1 MTLTKH
7 EVAQVVLAAIAYG
20 VALGQASPEGW
31 GDAEGS
37 LQFVAGRLPEE
48 LHGLLRGDNQG
59 AVEAYLEGL
68 VASQL

>member
-20 VALGQASPEGW
+20 AALGQASPEGW
-31 GDAEGS
+31 GDAEAT
-37 LQFVAGRLPEE
+37 LRFMEGRLPEE
-48 LHGLLRGDNQG
+48 LQGLLCQEDQG
-59 AVEAYLEGL
+59 PVEAYLEGL

>member
-1 MTLTKH
+1 MVLTRH

-20 VALGQASPEGW
+20 AALGQASPEGW
-31 GDAEGS
+31 GDAEAT

-48 LHGLLRGDNQG
+48 LQGLLRGENQE